1 MSEQFMK
8 LICNKTVNGV
18 TSVRNITTPAGNQG
32 AYVATIVGA
41 GNPFWMWDTIPSGT
55 IIGADF
61 TGAPIATSDAT
72 TNNGLINGITELP
85 ENVLIYA

>member
-1 MSEQFMK
+1 MK

-18 TSVRNITTPAGNQG
+18 TAVRNITTPGTGDQG

-41 GNPFWMWDTIPSGT
+41 GNPFWMWPTIPTGT

-61 TGAPIATSDAT
+61 TGAPIATTNAA
-72 TNNGLINGITELP
+72 TNNTLIAAITALP
-85 ENVLIYA
+85 ADVLIYAP